1 MAWYWD
7 AQTHRAIEATGA
19 DAQVLNFQVSVGSHL
34 PLVNRRWYG
43 PYATQADAQA
53 AGAHLPT
60 SSIPGP
66 DVSGVTGPVI
76 GAAGNLGSIG
86 ATVADYFVRAAEIV
100 AGVVILAIALNAI
113 IRSSTGVDVAQK
125 TRRGAQRAAVLLAK

>member
-7 AQTHRAIEATGA
+7 AQRHVAIEATGTEA
-19 DAQVLNFQVSVGSHL
+19 SVLNTQVAVGSHL
-34 PLVNRRWYG
+34 PLLDRRWYG

-76 GAAGNLGSIG
+76 DAVPNLSSTI
-86 ATVADYFVRAAEIV
+86 ADYFVRAAEVV
-100 AGVVILAIALNAI
+100 AGVVILAIAINAL